1 MDEMVASNI
10 RAHSWRFTKKTKIQ
24 CKSNYLIKQYLEK
37 YENEII
43 LRKITTII
51 FISTTMQAGR
61 KKKVKEPSLEERI
74 IVKPSEELPTNFENV
89 QTITNVEMHL
99 TMVNALV

>member
-1 MDEMVASNI
+1 
-10 RAHSWRFTKKTKIQ
+10 
-24 CKSNYLIKQYLEK
+24 
-37 YENEII
+37 
-43 LRKITTII
+43 
-51 FISTTMQAGR
+51 MQAGR